1 MSINEWLAW
10 CHLSRFRGGGAPVPS
25 PSPIQDFRGKGY
37 LDIFNTTPPGS
48 ASMNEYDATLVSANR
63 SFPYQ
68 LLAVSGS
75 ICELTAD
82 KLRRGTGSR

>member
-1 MSINEWLAW
+1 MSGWPGATFPGL
-10 CHLSRFRGGGAPVPS
+10 GGGAPVPS
-25 PSPIQDFRGKGY
+25 PSPPKTFRGKGY

-48 ASMNEYDATLVSANR
+48 ASMNEYDATLVSANK

-75 ICELTAD
+75 ICESSLPIN
-82 KLRRGTGSR
+82 